1 MKRNI
6 YNDYARQIV
15 LRDIGLE
22 GQEKLLKARV
32 AIIGMGGLGSP
43 AAMILAAM
51 GVGYL
56 RIVDRD
62 VVSITDLHRQPL
74 YRRGDVDKPKVQVA
88 EERLRE
94 INPWLEIDP
103 IPEPITEENIDRI
116 VSGVD
121 VILDGLDNMRPRY
134 IVNRA
139 AVKHRVPYI
148 FASAIEMY
156 GNISTIIP
164 YETPCLEC
172 FYGGLEDA
180 NLPSCAQ
187 VGVHPSLTHM
197 VASLAVSEAVRI
209 LIGTDPVLKNT
220 LLYVDLKSLSLDK
233 IRILRNE
240 KCPVCGSSP
249 LGKPKSIKLD
259 LVEVS
264 CARDGTGIIFI
275 NNLKPDLDLEF
286 VVKRIIDRGYRIS
299 NRSSLSVSFEIDEN
313 LSGVL
318 LKSGVMVGK
327 VRFYSEGIE
336 RRLLD
341 IYNELLGTKLNID

>member
-1 MKRNI
+1 MKRDI
-6 YNDYARQIV
+6 FNDYARQIV
-15 LRDIGLE
+15 LRDIGPE
-22 GQEKLLKARV
+22 GQERLMEARV
-32 AIIGMGGLGSP
+32 AIIGLGGLGSP

-62 VVSITDLHRQPL
+62 VVSLTDLHRQPL
-74 YRRGDVDKPKVQVA
+74 YRRGDVDRPKVQVA

-94 INPWLEIDP
+94 INPWLEVDP
-103 IPEPITEENIDRI
+103 IPEPVMEENVDRI

-121 VILDGLDNMRPRY
+121 VIVDGLDNMKPRY
-134 IVNRA
+134 IINRA
-139 AVKHRVPYI
+139 AVKHRIPYI

-180 NLPSCAQ
+180 NLPSCAE

-209 LIGTDPVLKNT
+209 VTGAEPVLKNT
-220 LLYVDLKSLSLDK
+220 LLYVDLKSISLDK

-249 LGKPKSIKLD
+249 VVKPRPINLD

-275 NNLKPDLDLEF
+275 NNLVPNLDLND
-286 VVKRIIDRGYRIS
+286 VVKGITERGYQIL
-299 NRSSLSVSFEIDEN
+299 NRSSLSVSFRVDEN

-318 LKSGVMVGK
+318 LKSGVMIGK
-327 VRFYSEGIE
+327 VRFYKEDIE
-336 RRLLD
+336 RRLLG
-341 IYNELLGTKLNID
+341 IYNDILGTNLDSN